1 MSVPAVICRELS
13 TPHGGN
19 ITMKTNGAVTT
30 AFVTYVTGFSQ
41 IDQHK
46 LSCRSDGSWDFRMPT
61 CGM

>member
-1 MSVPAVICRELS
+1 
-13 TPHGGN
+13 
-19 ITMKTNGAVTT
+19 MKTNGAVTT
-30 AFVTYVTGFSQ
+30 ANVTYVTGFSL